1 MSALEPELPPTGE
14 EIHIPG
20 PSILP
25 LFTAVGITLSLI
37 GITTFI
43 ELTVVGVIV
52 TVVCIALWIKDT
64 RRETEELPLEPHGD
78 H

>member
-1 MSALEPELPPTGE
+1 LSPLEPEIPPTGE
-14 EIHIPG
+14 EIHLPG

-25 LFTAVGITLSLI
+25 LLTAVGITLALI

-43 ELTVVGVIV
+43 ELSVVGVIV

-64 RRETEELPLEPHGD
+64 RREIDELPLEPHGD